1 MNYNN
6 KKIYEKMCNM
16 KIQGDAL
23 DVTFEPLAGF
33 GLTNLLRITA
43 HNKFNISTRYMP
55 RLLYSFLLSSVLTPF
70 RFRETLKYRTIIDK
84 TKITKSPL
92 FIIGHWRSGTTYL
105 HNLMTLNQNYGYCST
120 FHTTAPN
127 VFLANEKIIK
137 PIVSASLPK
146 KRPQDDVALGA
157 DLPQEEE
164 YGLGALFP
172 YAYYNGWCFPKNM
185 KFYNKFVCLV
195 DIPDRILKN
204 WKNNYLYFLKKVTIY
219 NKDKR
224 LILKNPANT
233 GRIKLLLEMFPDA
246 QFVHII
252 RNPYEVY
259 HSMIRFMEVIM
270 SKYCVQVPPD
280 DLIEVMMD
288 LYNQMY
294 DKYFSERDLIP
305 SENLTE
311 IKYENVI
318 NNPVDNI
325 KKIHNNFNLSGY
337 NKHEEKLKKYV
348 DSQKQTKLSKYS
360 MDENVKEMI
369 YKKWKR
375 IFEEFEYSV

>member
-1 MNYNN
+1 
-6 KKIYEKMCNM
+6 M

-70 RFRETLKYRTIIDK
+70 RFRETIKYRTKIDK
-84 TKITKSPL
+84 TKINKSPL

-325 KKIHNNFNLSGY
+325 KKIHNDFNLSGY
-337 NKHEEKLKKYV
+337 NKYEDKLKKYV